1 MLHNIKKIFSNVM
14 SLWSPCGLYA
24 NLPYGYAS
32 TSYINPTSIDPTY
45 KGASTNFI
53 NPTSAGVS
61 VDFDSL
67 SDNDAMANLNDLT
80 IQSSL
85 AMTNQTTLNLTTK
98 SPNNGFI
105 STMDGNSS
113 IKNGINAKNSLS
125 KR

>member
-1 MLHNIKKIFSNVM
+1 MIMLHNIKKIFSNVM

-67 SDNDAMANLNDLT
+67 SDNDAMGNLNDLT

-85 AMTNQTTLNLTTK
+85 ANQTTLNLTTK
-98 SPNNGFI
+98 SPNNDFI
-105 STMDGNSS
+105 STIDGNSS
-113 IKNGINAKNSLS
+113 IEDGINANNSLS

>member
-1 MLHNIKKIFSNVM
+1 MFSNVM

-53 NPTSAGVS
+53 NPTSAGVP
-61 VDFDSL
+61 VDIDSL

-98 SPNNGFI
+98 SPNNDFI

-113 IKNGINAKNSLS
+113 IEDGINANNSLS